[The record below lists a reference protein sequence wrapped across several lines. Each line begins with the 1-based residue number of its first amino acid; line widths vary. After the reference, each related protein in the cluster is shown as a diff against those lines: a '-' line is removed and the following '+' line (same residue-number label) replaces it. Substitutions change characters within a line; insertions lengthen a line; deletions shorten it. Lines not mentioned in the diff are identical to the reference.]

1 VIQKQSTGQKILE
14 RFVRSFSLNFSIS
27 AVIKQIGMADSTT
40 FRWVKVLKSRNEIEI
55 SKRLKI
61 FLEFKE

>member
-14 RFVRSFSLNFSIS
+14 LFVRSFSLNFSIS